1 MKITIKFVLF
11 WVYICLFLIATAAF
25 TIRNNQE
32 NNDPNKVKH
41 IDLQKKILIAHI
53 TTLLFIIIGNPIF
66 YNFTNQV
73 AGTVLKNQHFMASVD
88 GVPTTIGLF
97 LHGVLFF
104 LIILLIT
111 QPWQQVSCVCQ
122 KGFQTS
128 IAQPLKS

>member
-1 MKITIKFVLF
+1 MKISIKYILF
-11 WVYICLFLIATAAF
+11 WIYISLFLIATAAF

-32 NNDPNKVKH
+32 NNDPSKVKH

-53 TTLLFIIIGNPIF
+53 TTLLFIIVSNPIF
-66 YNFTNQV
+66 YKFTNQV
-73 AGTVLKNQHFMASVD
+73 AGIFLKNQQFMASIE

-128 IAQPLKS
+128 IVRP